1 MFIFI
6 LMKSWRI
13 IIIIEN
19 KRILDLTII
28 ERIGRNNGLEG
39 ILKATLKLFHY
50 ECKLDLGGDF
60 NH

>member
-1 MFIFI
+1 
-6 LMKSWRI
+6 MKSWRI

>member
-1 MFIFI
+1 
-6 LMKSWRI
+6 MKIWRI

-28 ERIGRNNGLEG
+28 ERIERNNGLEG
-39 ILKATLKLFHY
+39 ILKVTLKLFHY
-50 ECKLDLGGDF
+50 EYKLDLGGDF